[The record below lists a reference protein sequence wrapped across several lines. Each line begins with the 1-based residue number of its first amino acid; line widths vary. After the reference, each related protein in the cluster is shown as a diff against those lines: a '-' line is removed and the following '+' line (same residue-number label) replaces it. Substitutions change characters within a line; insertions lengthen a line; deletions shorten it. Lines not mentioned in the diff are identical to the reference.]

1 MFYLFLK
8 IYTKKNLLK
17 YVYRKKNSD
26 EEEKKNQSISVVNKP
41 AIDSNFQ
48 LFADTKVQN
57 FVAKEEADKHMLY
70 GCALR
75 ADYPIYRR
83 DEDGYEYLLEFDAD
97 AIRAI
102 SQRFMK
108 DGFQKKWTADHN
120 NEINGLTVTE
130 SWLKTDEVND
140 KSVALGLKDVP
151 VNSWCI
157 GVFCENEDIWEAC
170 KAGTYKGFS
179 IESLISM
186 EEFESMV
193 EKENEK
199 MLFEE
204 ETMGNFL
211 NEIRTM
217 ISDALATKSTE
228 PVEQTELT
236 EQTEQIEEK
245 PVETPSEKPKPIEV
259 TNPTP
264 EENNEP
270 TEPVNEPQVEKDN
283 HLEELVKNLQAEIEA
298 LKGQNVKL
306 QDKVKEL
313 SKEPS
318 AKPITTTSGAN
329 KGDSYADWREKMRK
343 LIN

>member
-1 MFYLFLK
+1 MFIEK
-8 IYTKKNLLK
+8 RIQMKKK
-17 YVYRKKNSD
+17 RKLNRYKVSGS
-26 EEEKKNQSISVVNKP
+26 ESLCFGISVVNKP

-48 LFADTKVQN
+48 LFADTRVQN

-83 DEDGYEYLLEFDAD
+83 DENGYEYLLEFDAD

-199 MLFEE
+199 QDSKQINFED
-204 ETMGNFL
+204 ETMSGFL
-211 NEIRTM
+211 NEIRNM
-217 ISDALATKSTE
+217 ISDALHPQPVETKE
-228 PVEQTELT
+228 PVTEHVEEQ
-236 EQTEQIEEK
+236 
-245 PVETPSEKPKPIEV
+245 PVEATETPSEEPKPIEV

-270 TEPVNEPQVEKDN
+270 VEPVNEPQVEDN
-283 HLEELVKNLQAEIEA
+283 HLTELIENLRAELEA
-298 LKGQNVKL
+298 LKGQNSKL

-318 AKPITTTSGAN
+318 AKPITTTSSGN